1 MNDWMP
7 ELKISNN
14 HELSSEISVIE
25 LSRSMMLY
33 ILHELILKYGQDLK
47 NEQWALEPLADI
59 IINLSVMQMG
69 FTRYN
74 QLDVGAHKDNTG
86 IVLKYS
92 IYKNFNSLISNV
104 KQLIPYICNQSDLC
118 KTMEM
123 IDNKL
128 NSLNYHPNPIELK
141 KSICF
146 ELYKNGNYYLD

>member
-1 MNDWMP
+1 MYFLEELPIRDQIYHRMNNWMP
-7 ELKISNN
+7 KFEFSNN

-74 QLDVGAHKDNTG
+74 QLDSSSHKNNTG
-86 IVLKYS
+86 VVLKYS
-92 IYKNFNSLISNV
+92 VYKNFNSLKN
-104 KQLIPYICNQSDLC
+104 
-118 KTMEM
+118 
-123 IDNKL
+123 
-128 NSLNYHPNPIELK
+128 NSLQK
-141 KSICF
+141 
-146 ELYKNGNYYLD
+146 